1 MKQLDL
7 YINEKLKL
15 NKNTKFDK
23 PDLTNEILTI
33 TLLEDNTDVKNIV
46 EHWVNDNY
54 VNDIKVYMLYT
65 VNTNEHLKKIKN
77 KINTKIGTRQANDF
91 VELINRSF
99 PKDPSTWEKFCQY
112 GNEDISIYQSTSQSL
127 PALYFVSYTDE
138 YYRYDILIVRD
149 KQ

>member
-1 MKQLDL
+1 MKQLYL

-23 PDLTNEILTI
+23 SDLTNEILTI

>member
-1 MKQLDL
+1 MKQLYL

-23 PDLTNEILTI
+23 SDLTNEILTI

-65 VNTNEHLKKIKN
+65 VNINEHLKKIKN

-91 VELINRSF
+91 VELISKFF
-99 PKDPSTWEKFCQY
+99 PKDPSTWEKSCQY

-138 YYRYDILIVRD
+138 YYRYDILIVGD